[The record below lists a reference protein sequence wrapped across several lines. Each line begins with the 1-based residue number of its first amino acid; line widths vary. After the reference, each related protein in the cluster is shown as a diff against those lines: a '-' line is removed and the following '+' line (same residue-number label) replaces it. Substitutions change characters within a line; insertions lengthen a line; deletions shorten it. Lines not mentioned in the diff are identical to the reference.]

1 VTNGARPD
9 SSAPSLVRAR
19 IELIAAAVL
28 WSLSSIFIRLLSE
41 PTPLGLHEPKL
52 EPLQIAFYRSLFA
65 GMALI
70 VLLKRTDVRVRPIML
85 AMVVCFAIMSG
96 LYLSALSLGP
106 AANAILLQNTAP
118 VWICLFAWAFLGER
132 TDRKTWVS
140 VSIAMIGGAIIVVGN
155 GLGKDAAD
163 PKILLMAAGSGVAYA
178 GVILFLRFLRG
189 ESAAWLTMLNLV
201 GSALCLAAYVGLRDG
216 WTSLL
221 EWLMAPTA
229 SQLAF
234 LAAFGVLQMALPY
247 CLFARGL
254 RTVGPQ
260 EAGIITLLE
269 PLLNP
274 LWAFLIA
281 PARDTPTVWTVIG
294 GFVLLTAIAMRYWRP
309 YRPRT
314 K

>member
-1 VTNGARPD
+1 MRP
-9 SSAPSLVRAR
+9 SPSAPSLVRAR

-28 WSLSSIFIRLLSE
+28 WSLSSVFIRLLSE
-41 PTPLGLHEPKL
+41 PTSLGLHEPKL

-65 GMALI
+65 GLALI

-85 AMVVCFAIMSG
+85 AMVVCFATMSG

-132 TDRKTWVS
+132 TDRKTWLS
-140 VSIAMIGGAIIVVGN
+140 VGIAMIGGAIILVGN
-155 GLGKDAAD
+155 RTSDGAQQT
-163 PKILLMAAGSGVAYA
+163 IMLMAAGSGVAYA

-189 ESAAWLTMLNLV
+189 ESAAWLTMWNLV

-216 WTSLL
+216 RTSLL
-221 EWLMAPTA
+221 AWLTAPTA
-229 SQLAF
+229 AQLAF

-274 LWAFLIA
+274 FWAFLIA
-281 PARDTPTVWTVIG
+281 PDRDTPTVWTIIG
-294 GFVLLTAIAMRYWRP
+294 GVVLLTAIAMRYLPHRK
-309 YRPRT
+309 RNN
-314 K
+314 

>member
-1 VTNGARPD
+1 M
-9 SSAPSLVRAR
+9 APSLVRAR

-41 PTPLGLHEPKL
+41 PTPLGFHDPKL
-52 EPLQIAFYRSLFA
+52 DPLQIAFYRSLFA
-65 GMALI
+65 GTALV
-70 VLLKRTDVRVRPIML
+70 VLLKRADVRVRPIML
-85 AMVVCFAIMSG
+85 AMVVCFATMSG

-132 TDRKTWVS
+132 TDQKTWLS
-140 VSIAMIGGAIIVVGN
+140 VGIAMIGGTIIVVGN
-155 GLGKDAAD
+155 SSGSGAAE
-163 PKILLMAAGSGVAYA
+163 PAILLMAAGSGVAYA

-189 ESAAWLTMLNLV
+189 ESAAWLTMWNLV

-216 WTSLL
+216 WSPLRA
-221 EWLMAPTA
+221 WLIAPTA

-281 PARDTPTVWTVIG
+281 PDRDTPTVWTAIG
-294 GFVLLTAIAMRYWRP
+294 GFVLLAAIAMRYWP
-309 YRPRT
+309 DRPRT